1 MDEYDIEDLVND
13 INFEDNAISY
23 IKGDVVL
30 TNKEVQV
37 LTNLNI
43 DYKKFK
49 KMSSLLTVLNE
60 YVIDNPELE
69 DIIRDMSDRNYYL
82 NTEK

>member
-1 MDEYDIEDLVND
+1 MDDYDIEDLVND

-30 TNKEVQV
+30 TNKEVQI

-49 KMSSLLTVLNE
+49 KMSSLITVLNE

>member
-1 MDEYDIEDLVND
+1 MDDYDIEDLVND

-23 IKGDVVL
+23 IKGNVVL
-30 TNKEVQV
+30 TNKEVQI
-37 LTNLNI
+37 LNNLNI

-49 KMSSLLTVLNE
+49 KMSSLITVLNE
-60 YVIDNPELE
+60 YVTDNPELE

>member
-30 TNKEVQV
+30 TNKEVQI
-37 LTNLNI
+37 LTGLNI

-69 DIIRDMSDRNYYL
+69 DIIREMSDRNYYL

>member
-1 MDEYDIEDLVND
+1 MDDYDIEDLVND

-23 IKGDVVL
+23 IKGNVVL
-30 TNKEVQV
+30 TNKEVQI
-37 LTNLNI
+37 LNNLNI

-49 KMSSLLTVLNE
+49 KMSSLITVLNE

>member
-13 INFEDNAISY
+13 INFEDNSISY

-30 TNKEVQV
+30 TNKEVQI

>member
-1 MDEYDIEDLVND
+1 MI
-13 INFEDNAISY
+13 A
-23 IKGDVVL
+23 
-30 TNKEVQV
+30 
-37 LTNLNI
+37 
-43 DYKKFK
+43 K

>member
-30 TNKEVQV
+30 TNKEVQI
-37 LTNLNI
+37 LTGLNI

-60 YVIDNPELE
+60 YVTDNPELE
-69 DIIRDMSDRNYYL
+69 DIIREMSDRNYYL

>member
-1 MDEYDIEDLVND
+1 MNEYDIEDLVND
-13 INFEDNAISY
+13 INFEDNSISY

-30 TNKEVQV
+30 TNKEVQI